1 MFENQ
6 QIFIFWERKYCG
18 RRVACARLQDC
29 SCWERIAGVGIA
41 GSRTGSKDHRA
52 TGRWRGSGTG
62 GSMELAGE
70 VIGAGAASA
79 CRFCRRVPARWSR
92 EPARAGG
99 ARMHI
104 DEVSRWT
111 RKRAAFIGAG
121 EL

>member
-1 MFENQ
+1 MSESQ

-41 GSRTGSKDHRA
+41 GSRTGSTDHRA

-62 GSMELAGE
+62 GSIELAGE

-79 CRFCRRVPARWSR
+79 CRFCRRVLDAWTGLLVQGGSQPGR
-92 EPARAGG
+92 G

-104 DEVSRWT
+104 
-111 RKRAAFIGAG
+111 
-121 EL
+121 